1 MSITYKLIF
10 FLLSCLCCV
19 YMERKAYEV
28 VVEDNKFFYKN
39 SGEILQTFIMDK
51 NDSKWIMV
59 HRCYTLG
66 RRVRFNIQAS

>member
-1 MSITYKLIF
+1 
-10 FLLSCLCCV
+10 
-19 YMERKAYEV
+19 MERKAYEV